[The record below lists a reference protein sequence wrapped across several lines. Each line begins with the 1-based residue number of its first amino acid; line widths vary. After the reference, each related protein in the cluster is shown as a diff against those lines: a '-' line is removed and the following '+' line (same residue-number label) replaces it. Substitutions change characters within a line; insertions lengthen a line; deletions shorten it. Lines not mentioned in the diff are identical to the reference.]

1 MKLFLA
7 ALAIWSLPFFGVS
20 CGSANVQNPPTPERE
35 LTPVPIVKATIT
47 LTKEHPTRSF
57 AVYPSLTDPPT
68 VVEISVTKV
77 VNPAARAVNIFVH
90 LAPVNEKAGAV
101 PPKFA
106 VGNFSL
112 YPADRPG
119 KFMLDPAS
127 AFRKISETKDVSK
140 VKEWLVVFELEQK
153 AEQGSS
159 PVEVTIEAPQWK
171 RDKD

>member
-7 ALAIWSLPFFGVS
+7 ALTIWSLPFFGIS
-20 CGSANVQNPPTPERE
+20 CGSANVQNPPPQPE
-35 LTPVPIVKATIT
+35 LTPPPTAAATIR
-47 LTKEHPTRSF
+47 LTNEHPSRSF
-57 AVYPSLTDPPT
+57 AVYPDLSDPPT
-68 VVEISVTKV
+68 IVEVSVTKV
-77 VNPAARAVNIFVH
+77 VNPAARPVNIFVH
-90 LAPVNEKAGAV
+90 LSPVNEKAGAV

-106 VGNFSL
+106 VGSFSL

-127 AFRKISETKDVSK
+127 AFRKISETKDVSN

-159 PVEVTIEAPQWK
+159 PLEVIIEAPQWK
-171 RDKD
+171 RNKG